1 MATEPISV
9 HVRLDGELSEY
20 VKKTAKKEHRKI
32 TNLIFA
38 LLCEAKEHD
47 EDKTVSMVKE
57 A

>member
-9 HVRLDGELSEY
+9 HVRLDKELSEY
-20 VKKTAKKEHRKI
+20 IEKRAKKEHRKI
-32 TNLIFA
+32 TNMIFA
-38 LLCEAKEHD
+38 LLYVAKEHE